1 MNLFKDIIDIIL
13 FRFSFTI
20 QTNLDKDYTRDLL
33 YTRFNQ
39 DKSFINFHAENYK
52 FAFCHKIENITFPFN
67 LILSAFI
74 VFIPYTYYIIKM
86 LDVKSILNHQIQKQ
100 EKGEYNSKSK

>member
-1 MNLFKDIIDIIL
+1 MNLFKDILDVIL

-20 QTNLDKDYTRDLL
+20 QTNLDRDFTRDIL

-39 DKSFINFHAENYK
+39 DKSFINFENFK
-52 FAFCHKIENITFPFN
+52 GNFGNITFPFN

-86 LDVKSILNHQIQKQ
+86 FDVKSILNHQIQKQ
-100 EKGEYNSKSK
+100 EKREYNSKPK